1 MRTARVLLREDS
13 GAVHQVAIV
22 VGELSVLAQ
31 HERVLRKRQI
41 AAEGGVCRSKGAIYI
56 YIYVYIYIYICI
68 YIYIYIYM

>member
-41 AAEGGVCRSKGAIYI
+41 AAEGGVCSSREQVLTRNVAYLA
-56 YIYVYIYIYICI
+56 
-68 YIYIYIYM
+68 